1 MNTVCQDQG
10 RMVTGGLP
18 LLIHDPRLARGGAG
32 VARLHWSLS
41 IRLSEAASSSAGSV
55 LQLILHKD
63 SLGFLLTDPQPRVVL
78 QLNYPWSRLRLQKR
92 FSSSLPREKTQIANE
107 YPEGRWSS

>member
-1 MNTVCQDQG
+1 
-10 RMVTGGLP
+10 MVTGGLP

-41 IRLSEAASSSAGSV
+41 IRRSEEASSSAGSV

-63 SLGFLLTDPQPRVVL
+63 SLGFLLTDPQPSVVL
-78 QLNYPWSRLRLQKR
+78 QLSYPRNRLRLQKR
-92 FSSSLPREKTQIANE
+92 FSSSLRWEKTPIAKE
-107 YPEGRWSS
+107 QPEGRWSS